1 MTTAGGVMPTHE
13 FDIIRLW
20 EVVTSTDEI
29 YIALQAC
36 VAAFYLYYLWDMIP
50 VLMKHGWAAFEDFL
64 FCAQLANI
72 LFFIIN
78 TALIYAAEG
87 FYPAFIEPNGPDFIE
102 MTPSVRFKIV
112 ANSVGAVN
120 VFLNWF
126 KLISILSYDPQ
137 FGIVYN
143 TLGRAASGVGGF
155 LVIFL
160 IIFYGFA
167 QAHAMVFGGRLENF
181 RTIGQSMFSLL
192 RSLLGDFDFVQ
203 LQEAHGHMGPTL
215 FILFVVL
222 AVFVVLNILIA
233 IISEAYDT
241 CREEMKDYPPVNLTR
256 ELWQYFLSIIM
267 SCDCFYKIIKCCCR
281 KTYNRIH
288 ITNNKGDEL
297 DEEAL
302 EQAKMMA
309 KSPIESAMEDA
320 MKKMKSNSPSDLIL
334 VEWFDSLKQN
344 EEDMAN
350 LQKDMTQMKLE
361 IQGLSSRFTEQLDH
375 ITATAEL
382 LQQVADAARG
392 RKSPSAA
399 VLEDPLI
406 PEEGE
411 GASAGAE

>member
-1 MTTAGGVMPTHE
+1 
-13 FDIIRLW
+13 
-20 EVVTSTDEI
+20 
-29 YIALQAC
+29 
-36 VAAFYLYYLWDMIP
+36 
-50 VLMKHGWAAFEDFL
+50 
-64 FCAQLANI
+64 
-72 LFFIIN
+72 
-78 TALIYAAEG
+78 
-87 FYPAFIEPNGPDFIE
+87 
-102 MTPSVRFKIV
+102 
-112 ANSVGAVN
+112 
-120 VFLNWF
+120 
-126 KLISILSYDPQ
+126 
-137 FGIVYN
+137 
-143 TLGRAASGVGGF
+143 
-155 LVIFL
+155 
-160 IIFYGFA
+160 
-167 QAHAMVFGGRLENF
+167 
-181 RTIGQSMFSLL
+181 
-192 RSLLGDFDFVQ
+192 
-203 LQEAHGHMGPTL
+203 
-215 FILFVVL
+215 
-222 AVFVVLNILIA
+222 
-233 IISEAYDT
+233 
-241 CREEMKDYPPVNLTR
+241 
-256 ELWQYFLSIIM
+256 M

-361 IQGLSSRFTEQLDH
+361 IQGLSSQFTEQLDH

-406 PEEGE
+406 PEGEGE
-411 GASAGAE
+411 GGE